1 MQRTPYADVN
11 EILAGLPAQMQA
23 ILGEKLVGLYLY
35 GSLVAGDFDA
45 GISDMD
51 LLAALTADLNEREF
65 SHLDAMHQ
73 AIVAAHPRWNDRIE
87 IAYLSLD
94 GLKTFRTQTSPLG
107 IISPGEPFH
116 IVQAGA
122 DWLINWY
129 MVREIGRT
137 LYGPAPTALIPPMA
151 GEEFIQTVKEHAQAW
166 QGRITGYSQR
176 RKSQAY
182 AILTLCRALYTCR
195 HGAQVSKRQA
205 ALWAIETYPQWA
217 SLITQAL
224 AWRIALDDEAALDDA
239 VDPAPTMPQ
248 TTDFV
253 QFAVAQIAPA
263 SPTRQGAG

>member
-217 SLITQAL
+217 SLIT
-224 AWRIALDDEAALDDA
+224 
-239 VDPAPTMPQ
+239 
-248 TTDFV
+248 
-253 QFAVAQIAPA
+253 
-263 SPTRQGAG
+263 